1 MVDLLQVKWKSFV
14 KREFF
19 IQMILY
25 TIFFCF
31 ASVAFI
37 GRPLPPAGCTTAV
50 NATLNLSLDAVTT
63 TTILDDLATTTFKTF
78 ADELEG
84 NSSDPMRE
92 ETKVRLAVAS
102 AKVDWIASVLGTLK
116 GAVQAEEEKEVR
128 LTLTLK
134 GSVADPDPVGSGPFC
149 RIRIRPNFTDPDPT
163 IRSHIT
169 RNKSNKLNRY
179 VCEKFTFLKIKP
191 ANSEKGVGGRGGVA
205 GEGVV
210 GREVVVKAEKQ

>member
-128 LTLTLK
+128 LT
-134 GSVADPDPVGSGPFC
+134 
-149 RIRIRPNFTDPDPT
+149 
-163 IRSHIT
+163 
-169 RNKSNKLNRY
+169 
-179 VCEKFTFLKIKP
+179 
-191 ANSEKGVGGRGGVA
+191 
-205 GEGVV
+205 
-210 GREVVVKAEKQ
+210 

>member
-50 NATLNLSLDAVTT
+50 NATLNLSLVAVTT

-149 RIRIRPNFTDPDPT
+149 RIRIR
-163 IRSHIT
+163 
-169 RNKSNKLNRY
+169 NKSNKLNRY
-179 VCEKFTFLKIKP
+179 FCEKFTFLKLKP
-191 ANSEKGVGGRGGVA
+191 ANSEEGGVGGRG
-205 GEGVV
+205 
-210 GREVVVKAEKQ
+210 